1 MRSIAG
7 SIEASAPACNVPPPI
22 RDRRGFIARPARAD
36 SGGMTLRA
44 RASRQQAGE
53 SFPEAVAQWRLTLR
67 TEVKTT
73 SSLPTSVFHAR
84 DATLEAMIAA
94 STETMLARLQTP
106 SRAANTG
113 AAAVAGQRLERIGV
127 AELQALPL
135 LLRAGGDRPP
145 RIDDHAR
152 TEAIGVLADALL
164 GVDEAAAATA
174 AELLQERFGI
184 GAGGDRDADA
194 AQLRQHLSAALP
206 ADAAGGPALA
216 AIAHAVVNAVVART
230 AASPTPA

>member
-1 MRSIAG
+1 
-7 SIEASAPACNVPPPI
+7 
-22 RDRRGFIARPARAD
+22 
-36 SGGMTLRA
+36 MTLRV

-84 DATLEAMIAA
+84 DATLEAMLAA
-94 STETMLARLQTP
+94 STEAMLARLQTP
-106 SRAANTG
+106 SRAAN
-113 AAAVAGQRLERIGV
+113 ARAAVSPGQRLERIGV
-127 AELQALPL
+127 AELQALPT

-152 TEAIGVLADALL
+152 TEAIGVLADAAL
-164 GVDEAAAATA
+164 GADEAAAATA
-174 AELLQERFGI
+174 AGLLQECFGI

-194 AQLRQHLSAALP
+194 AQLRRYLSAALP
-206 ADAAGGPALA
+206 ADAAGGQALA
-216 AIAHAVVNAVVART
+216 AIARAVVDAVAART
-230 AASPTPA
+230 AANPAPA